1 MTSSFSPYVRLWQR
15 AFTPNKKHRI
25 CFLHQGKREKHS
37 GTPPCSQLPWSCMR
51 CGAFWSALVAR
62 AGPRWFMVQPDV
74 VRSFINTQTANQQAP
89 LPHTARSRPS
99 DYQNNAA
106 NISVF
111 NIPSLSLPAGVAQ
124 QSAKF
129 SHTHRPELLM
139 HAGRKE
145 SVYRVFLPAGELH
158 RKRCTWRGNICVWML
173 VQPWRSNAFFS
184 HTPKQEQKQNTKTKF
199 YKNECSMSQYFLYN
213 GKQISK
219 IGFKIF

>member
-25 CFLHQGKREKHS
+25 YFLHQGKREKHS
-37 GTPPCSQLPWSCMR
+37 GTPPCSQLPSSCMR

-99 DYQNNAA
+99 DYQNNVA

-111 NIPSLSLPAGVAQ
+111 NIPSLCRPAY
-124 QSAKF
+124 SA
-129 SHTHRPELLM
+129 
-139 HAGRKE
+139 A
-145 SVYRVFLPAGELH
+145 V
-158 RKRCTWRGNICVWML
+158 
-173 VQPWRSNAFFS
+173 
-184 HTPKQEQKQNTKTKF
+184 
-199 YKNECSMSQYFLYN
+199 
-213 GKQISK
+213 SK
-219 IGFKIF
+219 ILPHSQAGTINACWAKGERISCFSPCGRTAPQKVHMKGEYLRVNVGTALTVKCIFFTHS